1 LAVSVSGQMLVFL
14 AACLA
19 GAILGSLYD
28 VFRIIR
34 IAIPCGRIAVFIQ
47 DIIYLIICTLLT
59 YLFLIMENSGEIRV
73 FIIEGEIIGAI
84 IYYFTIGAVVIKAA
98 RLIIIVVKRFLNALY
113 WLVTPRAK
121 SACVKIKAECLQK
134 GMKAKKML
142 IKENKLF
149 KIRLKPV
156 QKMVYNLIHTIN
168 FRKRARKQKQAG
180 EDEV

>member
-19 GAILGSLYD
+19 GAILGALYD

-134 GMKAKKML
+134 VIKAKKML
-142 IKENKLF
+142 IKNKLF

-156 QKMVYNLIHTIN
+156 QNMVYNLIHTIN